1 MDAQAVTDDPL
12 YFEDLDP
19 DAVWTFGE
27 KTLTRE
33 TIVDFAERYDPQ
45 PFHVDD
51 AAAERSMFGE
61 LVASGLHTYCV
72 CNAMATRAFFH
83 EIAFLCGRGLEDFRW
98 HRPVYPGDTL
108 SGWVELG
115 EMRVSESNPERGYVD
130 VHVTGVN
137 QDDEVV
143 VSWTVLALVAC
154 REE

>member
-1 MDAQAVTDDPL
+1 MDSQAVTDDPL

-27 KTLTRE
+27 ETLSRAE
-33 TIVDFAERYDPQ
+33 IIDFAEQYDPQ

-72 CNAMATRAFFH
+72 CNGMATRAFFQKV
-83 EIAFLCGRGLEDFRW
+83 AFLCGRGLENFRW
-98 HRPVYPGDTL
+98 HRPVSPGDTL

-115 EMRVSESNPERGYVD
+115 EMRVSDSRPERGYVD
-130 VHVTGVN
+130 VHITGVN
-137 QDDEVV
+137 QHDEEVI
-143 VSWTVLALVAC
+143 SWTVLALVA
-154 REE
+154 RRGD